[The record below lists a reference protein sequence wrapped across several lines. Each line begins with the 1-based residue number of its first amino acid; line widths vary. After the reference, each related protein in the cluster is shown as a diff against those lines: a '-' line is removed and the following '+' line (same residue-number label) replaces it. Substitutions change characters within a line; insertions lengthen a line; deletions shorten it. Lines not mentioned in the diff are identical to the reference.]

1 MKEFN
6 LEEAINGKAFY
17 LKNGYRGVIK
27 YCVDDILTSEDRT
40 PRFAYIGYVL
50 DNRGFLNLSKAA
62 WDENGITNEPRS
74 YDAVGMV
81 EDMLEQNTEEKMK
94 MKPFDLK
101 AALNGEPVML
111 RNERKAFVMYDLR
124 NHPDLM
130 DKLGRKPLSGIVFNK
145 DESIYTNIEWN
156 EFGANALVQ
165 YDIIGMWEEPKIS
178 VEDLPKPFEPKLG
191 EYYYRITSRSFYDIL
206 DIREKEYTDP
216 EYDDKTVN
224 QGNAFR
230 TREDAQKWLDF
241 MKSMME

>member
-50 DNRGFLNLSKAA
+50 DNRGFLDRTSVA

-94 MKPFDLK
+94 KFDLK
-101 AALNGEPVML
+101 AALNGEPVIL
-111 RNERKAFVMYDLR
+111 RNERKAFVIYDLR
-124 NHPDLM
+124 NYPDLM
-130 DKLGRKPLSGIVFNK
+130 DKLGRKPLNGIVFNK

-156 EFGANALVQ
+156 EFGANALAQ
-165 YDIIGMWEEPKIS
+165 YDIMKMWEEPKIS
-178 VEDLPKPFEPKLG
+178 IEDLPKPFKPKDGEPFYYIYLG
-191 EYYYRITSRSFYDIL
+191 EIYCDYGYSERSSTYRSFSQ
-206 DIREKEYTDP
+206 
-216 EYDDKTVN
+216 N
-224 QGNAFR
+224 GQCFR
-230 TREDAQKWLDF
+230 AKEDAQKWLDF